1 MNNTSSVL
9 TEDLLHAA
17 AKAYGDA
24 ILTAR
29 AEEVRHGNKTCSI
42 RKLKDRQKIV
52 RRIAVCAAAVFIIAG
67 SFFAV
72 NASVRKRF
80 VSWISSFMD
89 RSSGIENEIE
99 PAEPP
104 VRLGA
109 VSDASASLE
118 RTYSLTSAFDLA
130 DAVAVVEIKSWL
142 FEDKEMHETFYSAAT
157 DRCYKGELPESFTL
171 AQNGCSEIT
180 YVDYPLFTVG
190 NKLLLFLNYAENTE
204 YGNLYWIR
212 GSYTTVMDVVLS
224 DSGEEYIADRFGVTG
239 YETRYE
245 TKDIDNYAGVK
256 EVYDLSLIH
265 I

>member
-1 MNNTSSVL
+1 MKSIAHS
-9 TEDLLHAA
+9 
-17 AKAYGDA
+17 
-24 ILTAR
+24 TA
-29 AEEVRHGNKTCSI
+29 
-42 RKLKDRQKIV
+42 KIV
-52 RRIAVCAAAVFIIAG
+52 SIVFVLLIIFC
-67 SFFAV
+67 SFT
-72 NASVRKRF
+72 SC
-80 VSWISSFMD
+80 
-89 RSSGIENEIE
+89 SSGTKEGNE

-118 RTYSLTSAFDLA
+118 RTYSLASAFELA

-245 TKDIDNYAGVK
+245 TKGIDNYAGVK
-256 EVYDLSLIH
+256 EVYDSVISNLEKSDPILSEIGYEYPYIFKVNDVERLFKEH
-265 I
+265 